1 MRIEFAYP
9 MRLLLIPAC
18 AAAIFTISRI
28 QRSRSLKE
36 RVSHILRYVLILLTV
51 LAISGVSLLTA
62 SPDRAAWLVVD
73 VSASVS
79 DWPGRPCRQ
88 QANGKPA

>member
-36 RVSHILRYVLILLTV
+36 RVSHILRYVLILLTGHFRREPADRQPGSGR
-51 LAISGVSLLTA
+51 LAG
-62 SPDRAAWLVVD
+62 
-73 VSASVS
+73 
-79 DWPGRPCRQ
+79 G
-88 QANGKPA
+88 